1 MTSRGARAR
10 VRRVLAAAG
19 AAALLSVGGNS
30 CAGGPPTVAPSGVDE
45 LQVPTPT
52 PDPSDFVDRVDNRWF
67 PLDPGTVWTYRTTG
81 DLGERTEVVTVT
93 DRTRVVQGVTTT
105 LVRDVLAGDNGKVV
119 TETVDSYA
127 QDVRGNVW
135 LLGAD
140 VTAYHHGRRDTTG
153 SWQAGVDGAEA
164 GLVMAA
170 QPRAGDGYVLEHA
183 PGVAEDQ
190 AEVLSIT
197 EQRTV
202 PQGEFDH
209 LVQLAVSSPLVPARV
224 ERRYYA
230 PGVGLVYAETVSGGS
245 ASVQLVGL
253 SRG

>member
-1 MTSRGARAR
+1 MHRPPLAT
-10 VRRVLAAAG
+10 LAALVVLGLVTAG
-19 AAALLSVGGNS
+19 AGATSTFSTAPAADRN
-30 CAGGPPTVAPSGVDE
+30 AP
-45 LQVPTPT
+45 VPRHH
-52 PDPSDFVDRVDNRWF
+52 PSPSHFTHGRVDNRWF

-119 TETVDSYA
+119 TETVDAYA

-153 SWQAGVDGAEA
+153 SWEAGVHGAEA
-164 GLVMAA
+164 GVVMAA
-170 QPRAGDGYVLEHA
+170 QPRLGDGYVLEHA

-190 AEVLSIT
+190 AEVLSVT
-197 EQRTV
+197 DQRTV
-202 PQGEFDH
+202 PQGEYDH

-224 ERRYYA
+224 EHRYYA
-230 PGVGLVYAETVSGGS
+230 PGVGLVYEETVSGGS
-245 ASVQLVGL
+245 ASMELVGL